1 MIANQSRQGAPM
13 PTNAKS
19 LLTIEQAAVELDKS
33 PVTVRRYVQTGKL
46 AHYRIGGEVRSTQPT
61 LLRSSRLDGGRP
73 SQPADQEAGWSD
85 DGYHCRR
92 TNAALSGAQEGGR

>member
-1 MIANQSRQGAPM
+1 M

-61 LLRSSRLDGGRP
+61 VGPDDIRP
-73 SQPADQEAGWSD
+73 ELVK
-85 DGYHCRR
+85 Y
-92 TNAALSGAQEGGR
+92 AQECAGAAITSGVIAAEHAPGEVCRCQARN